1 MFAYMHSKF
10 IAESVGTFALALVVA
25 SSVAGVPAIPTPIAA
40 GLTLG
45 LFVYSIGKISG
56 CHINPAVT
64 VGLWSIKKISGS
76 EAVRYVLAQL
86 VGAVAAVLAMSV
98 LFDMGGLSFALAAES
113 GTVFLA
119 EVLGTALFTFGIA
132 SVVAGRVHDAMS
144 GVVVGGS
151 LLFGI
156 IVAVQLGSAGILNP
170 AVALALGSLS
180 LSYVGGAI
188 VGAVLGMQLYR
199 RLS

>member
-1 MFAYMHSKF
+1 
-10 IAESVGTFALALVVA
+10 
-25 SSVAGVPAIPTPIAA
+25 
-40 GLTLG
+40 
-45 LFVYSIGKISG
+45 
-56 CHINPAVT
+56 
-64 VGLWSIKKISGS
+64 
-76 EAVRYVLAQL
+76 
-86 VGAVAAVLAMSV
+86 
-98 LFDMGGLSFALAAES
+98 
-113 GTVFLA
+113 VFLA